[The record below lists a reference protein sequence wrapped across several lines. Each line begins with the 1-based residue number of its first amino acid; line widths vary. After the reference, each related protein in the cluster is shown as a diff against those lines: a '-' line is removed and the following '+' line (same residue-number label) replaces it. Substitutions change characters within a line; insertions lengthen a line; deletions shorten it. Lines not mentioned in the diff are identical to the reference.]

1 MNIFKRH
8 ELKYLITAEQREYI
22 ERAICEYMTP
32 DEYGESTICNI
43 YYDTDNYRL
52 IRRSIEKPMYKE
64 KLRLRS
70 YGKSADDKTVF
81 LELKKKYDGVVYKR
95 RISLPCKDAVDFME
109 GKTDLKEDTQIGR
122 EIKYFIKYYETL
134 KPRVYLC
141 YDRTAYFSVT
151 DRDLRITFDRNIL
164 WRREELDLRYDH
176 YGTDILKE
184 GQSLMEIKS
193 GTAMPLWLVDI
204 INKSGVKRSSFS
216 KYGNAYISIL
226 KDELTERR
234 GLCNGRVI

>member
-1 MNIFKRH
+1 MNIFRRH
-8 ELKYLITAEQREYI
+8 ELKYLISAEQREAI
-22 ERAICEYMTP
+22 EQALSEFMIP
-32 DEYGESTICNI
+32 DEHGESTICNL
-43 YYDTDNYRL
+43 YYDTDNFRL

-70 YGKSADDKTVF
+70 YGKSEDDKTVF
-81 LELKKKYDGVVYKR
+81 LELKKKFKGVVYKR
-95 RISLPCKDAVDFME
+95 RISLPCKDAMDFME
-109 GKTDLKEDTQIGR
+109 GKSDLKEDTQIGK

-141 YDRTAYFSVT
+141 YDRTAYFSAV

-164 WRREELDLRYDH
+164 WRTENLDLRSDH
-176 YGTDILKE
+176 YGTDILKD

-204 INKSGVKRSSFS
+204 LNKTKIRRTPFS
-216 KYGNAYISIL
+216 KYGNAYTSIL
-226 KDELTERR
+226 TETLKESR
-234 GLCNGRVI
+234 GILNGRII

>member
-8 ELKYLITAEQREYI
+8 ELKYLISAEQRAVI
-22 ERAICEYMTP
+22 EQYLSEYMIP
-32 DEYGESTICNI
+32 DEHGESTICNI
-43 YYDTDNYRL
+43 YYDTDNFRL

-70 YGKSADDKTVF
+70 YGKSADDKIVY

-95 RISLPCKDAVDFME
+95 RISLTCKEAVDFME
-109 GKTDLKEDTQIGR
+109 GRTDLKEDTQIGR

-141 YDRTAYFSVT
+141 YDRTAYFSSVN
-151 DRDLRITFDRNIL
+151 RDLRITFDRNIL
-164 WRREELDLRYDH
+164 WRTEGLDLRNDH

-204 INKSGVKRSSFS
+204 INKTGVRRSSFS
-216 KYGNAYISIL
+216 KYGNAYTSIL
-226 KDELTERR
+226 KDNLAERR

>member
-8 ELKYLITAEQREYI
+8 ELKYLVSAEQRKAI
-22 ERAICEYMTP
+22 EQALSEYMMP
-32 DEYGESTICNI
+32 DEHGESTICNI

-70 YGKSADDKTVF
+70 YGKSADDKIVY

-95 RISLPCKDAVDFME
+95 RISLTCEEAVDFME

-141 YDRTAYFSVT
+141 YDRTAYFSSVN
-151 DRDLRITFDRNIL
+151 RDLRITFDRNIL
-164 WRREELDLRYDH
+164 WRKDELDLRNDH

-204 INKSGVKRSSFS
+204 INKTGIRRSSFS
-216 KYGNAYISIL
+216 KYGNAYTAIL
-226 KDELTERR
+226 KDSLAERR